1 MATFEQLVDGQVL
14 EEGNPF
20 SYLKVE
26 GDTEFTNPNTL
37 LLEGDG
43 LIFVNDSHGR
53 LFLIVKT
60 NREVDIRIKSDE
72 RSMFDGIND
81 DGYITTAFDAE
92 ASRPFFGRSSSLDIT
107 LRGGSMLA
115 IAATDK
121 GDRGV
126 WDKSG
131 STFHLETVQRGIEQ
145 PDGEKSILLSLTA
158 PNGDYADAQTYT
170 ITFPTDGADYEVSIL
185 ATRYAP
191 DGGFNAGFTEFE
203 TTDDE
208 LVFDDS
214 PSGRFPYDQIVAMT
228 PFSTGFDADGR
239 AFTVEIG
246 QGDDGLF
253 YVIVDD
259 AVDTIG
265 FDIRDKAVN
274 AARLKTQALRQR
286 STAISPA
293 DGFGFELALG
303 AGLIGVLILV
313 LIFGRRG

>member
-1 MATFEQLVDGQVL
+1 MATFEQLVNGRVL

-26 GDTEFTNPNTL
+26 GDTEFSNPNTL

-43 LIFVNDSHGR
+43 LVFVNDNAGR

-72 RSMFDGIND
+72 RAMFDGINGD
-81 DGYITTAFDAE
+81 RYIEGAFN
-92 ASRPFFGRSSSLDIT
+92 ASASIPFFGRESSLDIT

-115 IAATDK
+115 LVATDK

-131 STFHLETVQRGIEQ
+131 TTFHLETVQRDIEQ

-158 PNGDYADAQTYT
+158 PYGDYADAQTYT

-185 ATRYAP
+185 DTRYAP

-203 TTDDE
+203 TTDEE

-214 PSGRFPYDQIVAMT
+214 TFGRFPYDRIVAMT

-259 AVDTIG
+259 AVDTTG
-265 FDIRDKAVN
+265 FDLRSKAIN
-274 AARLKTQALRQR
+274 AARLKDAALRQR
-286 STAISPA
+286 STAIDPA

-303 AGLIGVLILV
+303 AGFIGVLILV